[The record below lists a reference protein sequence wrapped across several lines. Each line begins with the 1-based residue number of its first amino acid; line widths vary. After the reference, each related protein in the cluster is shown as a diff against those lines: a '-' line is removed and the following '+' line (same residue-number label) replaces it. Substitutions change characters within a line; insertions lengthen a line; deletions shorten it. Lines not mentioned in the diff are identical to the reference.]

1 MEGVGKAI
9 TSREMLIIGVLA
21 AIILVVI
28 LGVLL
33 LLVFR
38 HRKKKREKEEYE
50 RVSSRISTFY
60 FTDMI
65 NFYGSSNFYRI
76 MTKMIAFL
84 PSSIALKPS
93 PPTDNLLINFA
104 L

>member
-1 MEGVGKAI
+1 MKIFPERMEGVEKAI
-9 TSREMLIIGVLA
+9 TSKEMLIIGVLA

-50 RVSSRISTFY
+50 RVSLSFCISFKKFTSR
-60 FTDMI
+60 
-65 NFYGSSNFYRI
+65 
-76 MTKMIAFL
+76 
-84 PSSIALKPS
+84 
-93 PPTDNLLINFA
+93 
-104 L
+104 